1 MVTDTEAER
10 LMAAELANS
19 ALIAVLLETLADAE
33 DRPAE
38 AVQRF
43 RTKALE
49 KIAVSRYSTSR
60 IVDEVAIKQRATK
73 YLNKVFRLI
82 AEETKAPVKA

>member
-19 ALIAVLLETLADAE
+19 ALIAVLLEALANDE
-33 DRPAE
+33 NRPSE

-43 RTKALE
+43 KGQALE
-49 KIAVSRYSTSR
+49 KIRASRYSTSR
-60 IVDEVAIKQRATK
+60 VVDETAIKQRATK
-73 YLNKVFRLI
+73 YLSKVFRMI
-82 AEETKAPVKA
+82 QAEVGI